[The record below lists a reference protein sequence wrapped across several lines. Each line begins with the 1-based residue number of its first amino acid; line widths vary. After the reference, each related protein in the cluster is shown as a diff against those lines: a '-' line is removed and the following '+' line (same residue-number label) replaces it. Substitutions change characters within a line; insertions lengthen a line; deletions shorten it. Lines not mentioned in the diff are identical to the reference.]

1 MENTKLEIPEE
12 PKQKY
17 KVWRGYKNDKPFF
30 VRADPKL
37 QTVFNNALNRNK
49 RNWDYVAIVAGIPG
63 AGKSTFA
70 MQGARYLDPNF
81 DESKIAFNA
90 EQFIKITND
99 AEPYSAV
106 VLDESFHDLNSRSKM
121 SYAFMEVVGHLQL
134 LRQKRLYIFLCLPN
148 FFDLSQDIAIFRAS
162 HLFYVYEYDNGM
174 RGRFR
179 FYDRNSKTR
188 LYVMGKKFM
197 NYDCVRGIFFGNFYD
212 DEVVDEEK
220 YLKMKEEHLKSQEKR
235 EKISKSSVYFA
246 KVLNLITERKIFTMK
261 ELEDHTGCNASTL
274 QSIKTRYLPST

>member
-1 MENTKLEIPEE
+1 MKVQRGFKKDGEPYMMYIDQNLAKVLEVAKERVG
-12 PKQKY
+12 KK
-17 KVWRGYKNDKPFF
+17 
-30 VRADPKL
+30 
-37 QTVFNNALNRNK
+37 
-49 RNWDYVAIVAGIPG
+49 NWDYVGLICGLPG
-63 AGKSTFA
+63 SGKSTLSWTLA
-70 MQGARYLDPNF
+70 KYLDPSF
-81 DESKIAFNA
+81 SHKRVAFTA
-90 EQFIKITND
+90 EEFLTITKNCP
-99 AEPYSAV
+99 EYSAI
-106 VLDESFHDLNSRSKM
+106 VLDESFQSLNTRVTM
-121 SYAFMEVVGHLQL
+121 SPEFLRIINHLQII
-134 LRQKRLYIFLCLPN
+134 RQKHLFIFLCLPN